1 MRRSIFLR
9 TLWSFRVAI
18 LGWGVGLGILTFVV
32 VAAYDTA
39 IGGMPPSTK
48 EEFLLAF
55 QSIGWLWDYPGAV
68 VSTGGYATAKYS
80 VFLMLVSIWALLAG
94 SRILRGQEEIGQ
106 LDMLLSL
113 PRSRARVVFE
123 KLSALFVAL
132 LLIGAIIG
140 LFAYGGEARIT
151 STKFSFADAMM
162 EGLMISLL
170 AASFAGLSVLVS
182 QFTLRRNT
190 AAGITGALFALS
202 IVLNSVSLISPA
214 YDWVG
219 KLSPVYYFRISKPL
233 VADYGMNWGAAGV
246 LLVMAL
252 VFAGAGTALFLR
264 RDVGSVIPVAP
275 EGMSLPGLRTAAPQ
289 SGWSLRSLL
298 ARAVALEAPRALWWA
313 LGLGFFYFI
322 FTFITRQIQLNL
334 IDSFKGTA
342 YESIIKALAG
352 GQNPTGNAVFLSLL
366 MNFIPLLITAMA
378 VTQVN
383 GWERVE
389 AEGQLDLVLATPQTR
404 AKAILTRMG
413 AAAVG
418 QALVLAV
425 TFVAILIAAAIAGLT
440 LDNGKLAQAT
450 LGALPWGLVVL
461 SAGYLL
467 ATWIRRSLLTT
478 VLSLALAIS
487 YGIGLAAD
495 AAGWPEWVKNLS
507 IYWYYG
513 NPLLT
518 GLNWT
523 AFAVLLGVSAVFT
536 AVAVWGFAA
545 KDIGRWAFLPN
556 LGRRFGRGR
565 RRQAAVAS

>member
-1 MRRSIFLR
+1 LR

-18 LGWGVGLGILTFVV
+18 LGWGVGVGILMFIV
-32 VAAYDTA
+32 VAAFDTA
-39 IGGMPPSTK
+39 VGGMPPSTK
-48 EEFLLAF
+48 AEFLLAF
-55 QSIGWLWDYPGAV
+55 QSIGWLWDYPKAV
-68 VSTGGYATAKYS
+68 VTTGGYATAKYS

-94 SRILRGQEEIGQ
+94 SRILRGQEETGQ

-140 LFAYGGEARIT
+140 LFTYGGEARVT
-151 STKFSFADAMM
+151 SVKFSFADAML
-162 EGLMISLL
+162 EGLMVSLL

-182 QFTLRRNT
+182 QFTRRRNT

-233 VADYGMNWGAAGV
+233 VLDYGMNWGAAAV
-246 LLVMAL
+246 LLGMTL

-275 EGMSLPGLRTAAPQ
+275 EGVRIPGLRAAAPQ
-289 SGWSLRSLL
+289 GGWSLRSLL

-313 LGLGFFYFI
+313 LGLGIFYFI
-322 FTFITRQIQLNL
+322 FTFITRQIQINL

-352 GQNPTGNAVFLSLL
+352 GQNPTGNAFFLSLL
-366 MNFIPLLITAMA
+366 MEFIPLLITAMA

-467 ATWIRRSLLTT
+467 ATWIRRALLTT

-495 AAGWPEWVKNLS
+495 AAGWPEWVTHLS

-523 AFAVLLGVSAVFT
+523 AVAVLLGLSVVFT

-545 KDIGRWAFLPN
+545 KDIGRWAFLPSV
-556 LGRRFGRGR
+556 GWRFGRGR
-565 RRQAAVAS
+565 GQPAAVAG

>member
-18 LGWGVGLGILTFVV
+18 LGWGVGLGILMFVV
-32 VAAYDTA
+32 VAAFETA
-39 IGGMPPSTK
+39 IGGMPPATK
-48 EEFLLAF
+48 AEFLLAF
-55 QSIGWLWDYPGAV
+55 QSVGWLWDYPKAV

-80 VFLMLVSIWALLAG
+80 ILLTLVSIWGILAG
-94 SRILRGQEEIGQ
+94 TRILRGQEETGQ

-113 PRSRARVVFE
+113 PRSRARVVVE
-123 KLSALFVAL
+123 KLGALLVAL

-140 LFAYGGEARIT
+140 LFAYGGTAKVTGI
-151 STKFSFADAMM
+151 KFSFADALL
-162 EGLMISLL
+162 EGLMVSLL

-182 QFTLRRNT
+182 QFTRRRAT
-190 AAGITGALFALS
+190 AAGITGALFALAV
-202 IVLNSVSLISPA
+202 VLNSVSLISPA

-233 VADYGMNWGAAGV
+233 VEDYGMNWGAAGV
-246 LLVMAL
+246 LLVLAL
-252 VFAGAGTALFLR
+252 VFAGVGTALFLR

-275 EGMSLPGLRTAAPQ
+275 AGVSLPGMRSAAPQ
-289 SGWSLRSLL
+289 GGWSLRSLL
-298 ARAVALEAPRALWWA
+298 ARAIALELPRALWWA
-313 LGLGFFYFI
+313 LGLGLFYFI

-342 YESIIKALAG
+342 YEPIIKALAG
-352 GQNPTGNAVFLSLL
+352 GQNASGNAFFLSLIIT
-366 MNFIPLLITAMA
+366 FIPLLITVMA

-383 GWERVE
+383 GWERGE

-404 AKAILTRMG
+404 AKAILTRIG
-413 AAAVG
+413 AAAAG

-425 TFVAILIAAAIAGLT
+425 VFGAILLAAAIAGLT

-467 ATWIRRSLLTT
+467 ATWIRRSLLVT

-487 YGIGLAAD
+487 YGIGLASD
-495 AAGWPEWVKNLS
+495 AAGWPEWVKRLS
-507 IYWYYG
+507 IYGYYG
-513 NPLLT
+513 NPLVA
-518 GLNWT
+518 GLDWK
-523 AFAVLLGVSAVFT
+523 AFGVILGVSLLFT
-536 AVAVWGFAA
+536 ALAVWGFAA
-545 KDIGRWAFLPN
+545 KDIGRWALLPN
-556 LGRRFGRGR
+556 LGRRFGARR
-565 RRQAAVAS
+565 RRQAVVAG

>member
-18 LGWGVGLGILTFVV
+18 LGWGVGLGILMFVV
-32 VAAYDTA
+32 VAAFDSA
-39 IGGMPPSTK
+39 IGGMPASTK
-48 EEFLLAF
+48 AEFLLAF
-55 QSIGWLWDYPGAV
+55 QSVGWLWDYPKAV

-80 VFLMLVSIWALLAG
+80 FFLTLVSIWALLSG
-94 SRILRGQEEIGQ
+94 SRILRGQEETGQ

-113 PRSRARVVFE
+113 PRSRVRVVAE
-123 KLSALFVAL
+123 KFGALFVAL

-140 LFAYGGEARIT
+140 LFTYGGEAQIT
-151 STKFSFADAMM
+151 STKFSFADAIL

-170 AASFAGLSVLVS
+170 AASFAGLSMLIS
-182 QFTLRRNT
+182 QFTRRRNT
-190 AAGITGALFALS
+190 AAGITGALFALA

-233 VADYGMNWGAAGV
+233 VEDYGMNWGAAGV
-246 LLVMAL
+246 LLLMTL
-252 VFAGAGTALFLR
+252 VFAGVGTALFLR

-275 EGMSLPGLRTAAPQ
+275 EGVSLPGMRPSAAQ
-289 SGWSLRSLL
+289 GGWSLRSLL
-298 ARAVALEAPRALWWA
+298 ARAIALEAPRALWWS
-313 LGLGFFYFI
+313 LGLGLFYFI

-334 IDSFKGTA
+334 IDSFKGTT
-342 YESIIKALAG
+342 YEPIIKALAG
-352 GQNPTGNAVFLSLL
+352 GQNPSGNAFFLSL
-366 MNFIPLLITAMA
+366 MMGFIPVLLTVMA

-404 AKAILTRMG
+404 ANTILTRMG
-413 AAAVG
+413 AAAAG

-425 TFVAILIAAAIAGLT
+425 TFVAILGATAIAGLT

-467 ATWIRRSLLTT
+467 ATWLRRSLLVT

-487 YGIGLAAD
+487 YGVGLAAD
-495 AAGWPEWVKNLS
+495 AAGWPEWVKHLS
-507 IYWYYG
+507 IYLYFG
-513 NPLLT
+513 NPLLSN
-518 GLNWT
+518 LDWT
-523 AFAVLLGVSAVFT
+523 AFGVFLGVSVVFT
-536 AVAVWGFAA
+536 TLAVWGFAA
-545 KDIGRWAFLPN
+545 KDIGRWSFLPN
-556 LGRRFGRGR
+556 LGRRFGRR
-565 RRQAAVAS
+565 QQAAVTS

>member
-18 LGWGVGLGILTFVV
+18 LGWGVGVGILMFIV
-32 VAAYDTA
+32 VAAFDTA
-39 IGGMPPSTK
+39 IGATPPSTK

-68 VSTGGYATAKYS
+68 ASTGGYATAKYS
-80 VFLMLVSIWALLAG
+80 IILMLVSIWALLAG

-140 LFAYGGEARIT
+140 LFTYGGEARIT
-151 STKFSFADAMM
+151 SIKFSFADAMF
-162 EGLMISLL
+162 EGLMVSLL
-170 AASFAGLSVLVS
+170 AASFAGLSVLIS
-182 QFTLRRNT
+182 QFTRRRNT

-233 VADYGMNWGAAGV
+233 VADYGMNWGAAAV
-246 LLVMAL
+246 LLGMAL
-252 VFAGAGTALFLR
+252 VFSGVGTALFLR

-275 EGMSLPGLRTAAPQ
+275 EGVSIPGLRTAAPQ

-313 LGLGFFYFI
+313 VGLGFFYFI

-352 GQNPTGNAVFLSLL
+352 GQNATGNAFFLSLL
-366 MNFIPLLITAMA
+366 MEFIPLLITAMA

-413 AAAVG
+413 AAAAG
-418 QALVLAV
+418 QVLVLAV
-425 TFVAILIAAAIAGLT
+425 TFVAILISSAIAGLT
-440 LDNGKLAQAT
+440 LDIGKLAQAT

-467 ATWIRRSLLTT
+467 ATWIRRALLTT

-507 IYWYYG
+507 IYSYYG

-523 AFAVLLGVSAVFT
+523 AFGVLMGVSVLFT

-556 LGRRFGRGR
+556 LGWRFGRRR

>member
-18 LGWGVGLGILTFVV
+18 LGWGVGVGILMFIV
-32 VAAYDTA
+32 VAAFDTA

-55 QSIGWLWDYPGAV
+55 QSIGWLWDYPKAV
-68 VSTGGYATAKYS
+68 VTTGGYATAKYS

-94 SRILRGQEEIGQ
+94 SRILRGQEETGQ

-113 PRSRARVVFE
+113 PLSRGRVVAE
-123 KLSALFVAL
+123 KLGALFVAL

-140 LFAYGGEARIT
+140 LFTYGGEAKIT
-151 STKFSFADAMM
+151 SIKFSFGDAML
-162 EGLMISLL
+162 EGLMVSLL

-182 QFTLRRNT
+182 QFTRRRNT
-190 AAGITGALFALS
+190 AAGITGGLFALS

-233 VADYGMNWGAAGV
+233 VLDYGMNWGAAAV
-246 LLVMAL
+246 LLGMTL
-252 VFAGAGTALFLR
+252 VFAGVGTALFLR
-264 RDVGSVIPVAP
+264 RDVGSAIPVAP
-275 EGMSLPGLRTAAPQ
+275 EGVSIPGFRAAAPQ
-289 SGWSLRSLL
+289 GGWTLRSLL
-298 ARAVALEAPRALWWA
+298 ARAVALEAPRAIWWA
-313 LGLGFFYFI
+313 LGLGLFYFI
-322 FTFITRQIQLNL
+322 FTFITRQIQINL

-342 YESIIKALAG
+342 YEEIIKALAG
-352 GQNPTGNAVFLSLL
+352 GQNPTGNAFFLSLL
-366 MNFIPLLITAMA
+366 MEFIPLLITAMA

-383 GWERVE
+383 GWERIE

-425 TFVAILIAAAIAGLT
+425 TFVAILISAAIAGLT

-461 SAGYLL
+461 AAGYML
-467 ATWIRRSLLTT
+467 ATWIRRALLTT

-523 AFAVLLGVSAVFT
+523 AAIVLLGVSAVFT

-545 KDIGRWAFLPN
+545 KDIGRWAFVLN
-556 LGRRFGRGR
+556 LGQRFGRGR
-565 RRQAAVAS
+565 RREAAVAG

>member
-18 LGWGVGLGILTFVV
+18 LGWGVGVGILMFVV
-32 VAAYDTA
+32 VAAFDTA
-39 IGGMPPSTK
+39 IGGMPPATK

-55 QSIGWLWDYPGAV
+55 QSVGFLWDYPKAV

-80 VFLMLVSIWALLAG
+80 IFLILVSIWAILAG
-94 SRILRGQEEIGQ
+94 SRILRGQEETGQ

-113 PRSRARVVFE
+113 PRSRGRVVFE
-123 KLSALFVAL
+123 KLGALFVAL

-140 LFAYGGEARIT
+140 LFTYAGEAQIT
-151 STKFSFADAMM
+151 SVKFSFADAML
-162 EGLMISLL
+162 EGLMVSLL

-190 AAGITGALFALS
+190 AAGISGALFALS

-233 VADYGMNWGAAGV
+233 VEDYGMNWGAAAV

-252 VFAGAGTALFLR
+252 VFAGVGTALFLR
-264 RDVGSVIPVAP
+264 RDVGSAIPVAP
-275 EGMSLPGLRTAAPQ
+275 EGVSIPGFRRAAPQ
-289 SGWSLRSLL
+289 GGWSLRSLL
-298 ARAVALEAPRALWWA
+298 ARVIAAEAPRALWWA
-313 LGLGFFYFI
+313 LGLGLFYFI
-322 FTFITRQIQLNL
+322 FTIITRQIQVNL

-342 YESIIKALAG
+342 YEPIIKALAG
-352 GQNPTGNAVFLSLL
+352 GQNPSGNAFFLSLL
-366 MNFIPLLITAMA
+366 MGFIPVLITVMA

-404 AKAILTRMG
+404 ANAILTRMG

-418 QALVLAV
+418 QALVLFI
-425 TFVAILIAAAIAGLT
+425 TFLAILLAAAIAGLT

-467 ATWIRRSLLTT
+467 ATWIRRSLLVT

-487 YGIGLAAD
+487 YGVGLAAD
-495 AAGWPEWVKNLS
+495 AAGWPEWVKRLS
-507 IYWYYG
+507 IYLYFG

-518 GLNWT
+518 GLDWT
-523 AFAVLLGVSAVFT
+523 AFGVILGVSVLFT
-536 AVAVWGFAA
+536 ALAVWGFAA

-556 LGRRFGRGR
+556 LGWRFGR
-565 RRQAAVAS
+565 RRQATVAG

>member
-1 MRRSIFLR
+1 
-9 TLWSFRVAI
+9 
-18 LGWGVGLGILTFVV
+18 
-32 VAAYDTA
+32 
-39 IGGMPPSTK
+39 
-48 EEFLLAF
+48 
-55 QSIGWLWDYPGAV
+55 
-68 VSTGGYATAKYS
+68 
-80 VFLMLVSIWALLAG
+80 
-94 SRILRGQEEIGQ
+94 
-106 LDMLLSL
+106 
-113 PRSRARVVFE
+113 VFE

-151 STKFSFADAMM
+151 SAKFSFADAMM

-170 AASFAGLSVLVS
+170 AASFAGLSMLVS

-233 VADYGMNWGAAGV
+233 VADYGMNWGAAAV
-246 LLVMAL
+246 LLGMAL

-264 RDVGSVIPVAP
+264 RDVGSAIPVAP
-275 EGMSLPGLRTAAPQ
+275 AGLSLPGARSAPQ

-334 IDSFKGTA
+334 LDSFKGTP
-342 YESIIKALAG
+342 YEPIINALAG

-413 AAAVG
+413 AAAMG

-565 RRQAAVAS
+565 RRQTAVAG

>member
-1 MRRSIFLR
+1 MRRSIFVR
-9 TLWSFRVAI
+9 TLWSFRVPI
-18 LGWGVGLGILTFVV
+18 LGWGVGLGILMFIVV
-32 VAAYDTA
+32 TVFDSA
-39 IGGMPPSTK
+39 IGSFPPSTK
-48 EEFLLAF
+48 AEFLLAF
-55 QSIGWLWDYPGAV
+55 QSVGWLWDYPKAV

-80 VFLMLVSIWALLAG
+80 IFLALVSIWGILAG

-151 STKFSFADAMM
+151 STKFSFANAML
-162 EGLMISLL
+162 EGLMIALL
-170 AASFAGLSVLVS
+170 AASFASLSVLVS
-182 QFTLRRNT
+182 QFTRRRNT

-219 KLSPVYYFRISKPL
+219 KLSPIYYYRISKPL
-233 VADYGMNWGAAGV
+233 VEDYGMNWGAAAV
-246 LLVMAL
+246 LLGMTL
-252 VFAGAGTALFLR
+252 VFAGVGTALFLR

-275 EGMSLPGLRTAAPQ
+275 AGVSLPGMRPTAPQ
-289 SGWSLRSLL
+289 GGWSLRSLL
-298 ARAVALEAPRALWWA
+298 ARAIALELPRALWWA
-313 LGLGFFYFI
+313 LGLGLFYFI
-322 FTFITRQIQLNL
+322 FTIITRQIQLNL
-334 IDSFKGTA
+334 IDSFKGTS
-342 YESIIKALAG
+342 YEPIITALAG
-352 GQNPTGNAVFLSLL
+352 GQSATGNAFFLSLL
-366 MNFIPLLITAMA
+366 TGFIPVLITAMA

-383 GWERVE
+383 GWERGE

-404 AKAILTRMG
+404 AKAILTRIG
-413 AAAVG
+413 AAGAG

-425 TFVAILIAAAIAGLT
+425 TFLAILLAAAIAGLT

-450 LGALPWGLVVL
+450 LGVLPWGLVVL

-467 ATWIRRSLLTT
+467 ATWLRRSLLVT

-495 AAGWPEWVKNLS
+495 AAGWPEWVKHLS

-523 AFAVLLGVSAVFT
+523 AFGVLLGVSAVFT

-556 LGRRFGRGR
+556 LGWRFGRGR
-565 RRQAAVAS
+565 RRQAAVTG

>member
-1 MRRSIFLR
+1 LR

-18 LGWGVGLGILTFVV
+18 LGWGVGVGILMFIV
-32 VAAYDTA
+32 VAAFDTA

-55 QSIGWLWDYPGAV
+55 QSVGFLWDYPKAV

-80 VFLMLVSIWALLAG
+80 IFLVLVSIWGILAG
-94 SRILRGQEEIGQ
+94 ARILRGQEESGQ

-123 KLSALFVAL
+123 KLIALFVAL

-140 LFAYGGEARIT
+140 LFTYGGEARIT
-151 STKFSFADAMM
+151 SIKFSFADAMM
-162 EGLMISLL
+162 EGLMVSLL

-182 QFTLRRNT
+182 QFTRRGPT
-190 AAGITGALFALS
+190 AAGITGALFVLS
-202 IVLNSVSLISPA
+202 IVFNSVSLVSPA

-233 VADYGMNWGAAGV
+233 VEDYGMNWGAAAV
-246 LLVMAL
+246 LLVLTL
-252 VFAGAGTALFLR
+252 VFVGIGTALFLR
-264 RDVGSVIPVAP
+264 RDIGSVIPVAP
-275 EGMSLPGLRTAAPQ
+275 EGVSLPGLRAAAPQ
-289 SGWSLRSLL
+289 GGWSLRSLL
-298 ARAVALEAPRALWWA
+298 SRAIALEAPRALWWS
-313 LGLGFFYFI
+313 LGLGFFYFL

-342 YESIIKALAG
+342 YEEIIKALAG
-352 GQNPTGNAVFLSLL
+352 GQNPSGNAFFLSLL
-366 MNFIPLLITAMA
+366 IGFIPVLITVMA

-383 GWERVE
+383 GWERGE

-467 ATWIRRSLLTT
+467 ATWIRRALLTT

-523 AFAVLLGVSAVFT
+523 AFAVLLGISVVFT

-556 LGRRFGRGR
+556 FGRRFGRGR
-565 RRQAAVAS
+565 RRQAAVAG

>member
-1 MRRSIFLR
+1 LR
-9 TLWSFRVAI
+9 A
-18 LGWGVGLGILTFVV
+18 
-32 VAAYDTA
+32 
-39 IGGMPPSTK
+39 
-48 EEFLLAF
+48 
-55 QSIGWLWDYPGAV
+55 
-68 VSTGGYATAKYS
+68 
-80 VFLMLVSIWALLAG
+80 
-94 SRILRGQEEIGQ
+94 
-106 LDMLLSL
+106 
-113 PRSRARVVFE
+113 
-123 KLSALFVAL
+123 
-132 LLIGAIIG
+132 
-140 LFAYGGEARIT
+140 
-151 STKFSFADAMM
+151 
-162 EGLMISLL
+162 
-170 AASFAGLSVLVS
+170 
-182 QFTLRRNT
+182 
-190 AAGITGALFALS
+190 
-202 IVLNSVSLISPA
+202 
-214 YDWVG
+214 
-219 KLSPVYYFRISKPL
+219 
-233 VADYGMNWGAAGV
+233 
-246 LLVMAL
+246 
-252 VFAGAGTALFLR
+252 
-264 RDVGSVIPVAP
+264 
-275 EGMSLPGLRTAAPQ
+275 AAPQ
-289 SGWSLRSLL
+289 GGWSLRSLL

-313 LGLGFFYFI
+313 LGLGFFYFL

-342 YESIIKALAG
+342 YEQIIKALAG
-352 GQNPTGNAVFLSLL
+352 GQNPTGNAFFLSLL
-366 MNFIPLLITAMA
+366 IGFIPVLITVMA

-418 QALVLAV
+418 QALALAV

-450 LGALPWGLVVL
+450 LGALPWGLIVL

-467 ATWIRRSLLTT
+467 AAWIRRALLTT

-495 AAGWPEWVKNLS
+495 AAGWPEWVKHLS

-523 AFAVLLGVSAVFT
+523 AFGVLLGVSVVFT

-565 RRQAAVAS
+565 RRQAAVAR

>member
-18 LGWGVGLGILTFVV
+18 LGWGVGVGILMFVV
-32 VAAYDTA
+32 VAAFDSA

-55 QSIGWLWDYPGAV
+55 QSVGWLWDYPGAV
-68 VSTGGYATAKYS
+68 ASTGGYATAKYS
-80 VFLMLVSIWALLAG
+80 IFLILVSIWALLAG

-140 LFAYGGEARIT
+140 LFTYGGEARIT
-151 STKFSFADAMM
+151 SVKFSFADAMM
-162 EGLMISLL
+162 EGLMVSLL
-170 AASFAGLSVLVS
+170 AASFAGLSVLIS
-182 QFTLRRNT
+182 QFTRRRNT
-190 AAGITGALFALS
+190 AAGITGALFALA
-202 IVLNSVSLISPA
+202 IILNSVSLISPA

-233 VADYGMNWGAAGV
+233 VVDYGMNWGAAAV

-252 VFAGAGTALFLR
+252 VFAGVGTALFLR

-275 EGMSLPGLRTAAPQ
+275 EGVSLPGMRAAAPQ
-289 SGWSLRSLL
+289 GGWSLRSLL
-298 ARAVALEAPRALWWA
+298 SRAIALEAPRAFWWA
-313 LGLGFFYFI
+313 LGLGLFYFI

-342 YESIIKALAG
+342 YEQIIKALAG
-352 GQNPTGNAVFLSLL
+352 GQNPSGNAFFLSL
-366 MNFIPLLITAMA
+366 MMAFIPLLITAMA

-404 AKAILTRMG
+404 AKAILTRIG
-413 AAAVG
+413 AAAAG
-418 QALVLAV
+418 QALVLVV
-425 TFVAILIAAAIAGLT
+425 TFVAILLAVAIAGLT

-467 ATWIRRSLLTT
+467 ATWIRRSLLVT

-495 AAGWPEWVKNLS
+495 AAGWPEWVKRLS
-507 IYWYYG
+507 LYGYYG
-513 NPLLT
+513 NPLLS
-518 GLNWT
+518 GMDWT
-523 AFAVLLGVSAVFT
+523 AFGIILGVSALFT
-536 AVAVWGFAA
+536 ALAVWGFAA

-556 LGRRFGRGR
+556 LGRRFGRRR

>member
-1 MRRSIFLR
+1 
-9 TLWSFRVAI
+9 
-18 LGWGVGLGILTFVV
+18 
-32 VAAYDTA
+32 
-39 IGGMPPSTK
+39 
-48 EEFLLAF
+48 
-55 QSIGWLWDYPGAV
+55 
-68 VSTGGYATAKYS
+68 
-80 VFLMLVSIWALLAG
+80 
-94 SRILRGQEEIGQ
+94 
-106 LDMLLSL
+106 
-113 PRSRARVVFE
+113 
-123 KLSALFVAL
+123 
-132 LLIGAIIG
+132 
-140 LFAYGGEARIT
+140 
-151 STKFSFADAMM
+151 
-162 EGLMISLL
+162 
-170 AASFAGLSVLVS
+170 
-182 QFTLRRNT
+182 
-190 AAGITGALFALS
+190 
-202 IVLNSVSLISPA
+202 
-214 YDWVG
+214 
-219 KLSPVYYFRISKPL
+219 
-233 VADYGMNWGAAGV
+233 
-246 LLVMAL
+246 
-252 VFAGAGTALFLR
+252 
-264 RDVGSVIPVAP
+264 
-275 EGMSLPGLRTAAPQ
+275 LRTAAPQ

-313 LGLGFFYFI
+313 VGLGFFYFI

-352 GQNPTGNAVFLSLL
+352 GQNATGNAFFLSLL
-366 MNFIPLLITAMA
+366 MEFIPLLITAMA

-413 AAAVG
+413 AAAAG
-418 QALVLAV
+418 QVLVLAV
-425 TFVAILIAAAIAGLT
+425 TFVAILISSAIAGLT
-440 LDNGKLAQAT
+440 LDIGKLAQAT

-467 ATWIRRSLLTT
+467 ATWIRRALLTT

-507 IYWYYG
+507 IYSYYG

-523 AFAVLLGVSAVFT
+523 AFGVLMGVSVLFT

-556 LGRRFGRGR
+556 LGWRFGRRR

>member
-1 MRRSIFLR
+1 LR

-18 LGWGVGLGILTFVV
+18 LGWGVGVGILMFIV
-32 VAAYDTA
+32 VAAFDSA

-55 QSIGWLWDYPGAV
+55 QSVGWLWDYPKAV

-80 VFLMLVSIWALLAG
+80 VFLMLVSIWAILAG
-94 SRILRGQEEIGQ
+94 SRILRGQEESGQ

-140 LFAYGGEARIT
+140 LFTYGGEARIT
-151 STKFSFADAMM
+151 SIKFSFADAML
-162 EGLMISLL
+162 EGLMVTLL
-170 AASFAGLSVLVS
+170 AAGFAGLSVLIS
-182 QFTLRRNT
+182 QFTRRRNT

-202 IVLNSVSLISPA
+202 IILNSVSLISPA

-233 VADYGMNWGAAGV
+233 VEGYGMNWGAAGV

-252 VFAGAGTALFLR
+252 VFAGVGTALFLR

-275 EGMSLPGLRTAAPQ
+275 EGVSLPGLRTAAPQ
-289 SGWSLRSLL
+289 GGWSLRSLL
-298 ARAVALEAPRALWWA
+298 ARAVTLEAPRAFWWA
-313 LGLGFFYFI
+313 LGLGLFYFI
-322 FTFITRQIQLNL
+322 FTFITRQIQINL

-342 YESIIKALAG
+342 YEEIIKALAG
-352 GQNPTGNAVFLSLL
+352 GQNPTGNAFFLSLL
-366 MNFIPLLITAMA
+366 IAFIPVLITVMA

-383 GWERVE
+383 GWERTE

-404 AKAILTRMG
+404 AKAILTRIG
-413 AAAVG
+413 AAALG
-418 QALVLAV
+418 QTLVLAV
-425 TFVAILIAAAIAGLT
+425 TFVAILVAAAIAGLT

-450 LGALPWGLVVL
+450 LGALPWGLFVL
-461 SAGYLL
+461 SAGYML

-487 YGIGLAAD
+487 YGVGVAAD
-495 AAGWPEWVKNLS
+495 AAGWPDWVKNLS

-513 NPLLT
+513 NPLLS

-523 AFAVLLGVSAVFT
+523 AFGVILGLSVVFT

-556 LGRRFGRGR
+556 LGRRFGRR
-565 RRQAAVAS
+565 RRGAAVAG

>member
-1 MRRSIFLR
+1 
-9 TLWSFRVAI
+9 V
-18 LGWGVGLGILTFVV
+18 GVGILMFVV
-32 VAAYDTA
+32 VAAFDTA

-55 QSIGWLWDYPGAV
+55 QSVGFLWDYPKAV

-80 VFLMLVSIWALLAG
+80 VFLILVSIWAILAG
-94 SRILRGQEEIGQ
+94 SRILRGQEESGQ

-113 PRSRARVVFE
+113 PRSRARVMFE

-140 LFAYGGEARIT
+140 LFTYAGEAQIT
-151 STKFSFADAMM
+151 SLKFSFADAML
-162 EGLMISLL
+162 EGLMVSLL

-202 IVLNSVSLISPA
+202 IVLNSISLVSPT

-233 VADYGMNWGAAGV
+233 VEDYGMNWGAAAV
-246 LLVMAL
+246 LLVLTL
-252 VFAGAGTALFLR
+252 VFVGVGTALFLR
-264 RDVGSVIPVAP
+264 RDVGSAIPVAP
-275 EGMSLPGLRTAAPQ
+275 EGVSLPGLRAAAPQ
-289 SGWSLRSLL
+289 GGWSLRSLL

-313 LGLGFFYFI
+313 LGLGFFYFL

-352 GQNPTGNAVFLSLL
+352 GQNPTGNAFFLSLL
-366 MNFIPLLITAMA
+366 IGFIPVLITVMA

-413 AAAVG
+413 AAAAG
-418 QALVLAV
+418 QVVVLAV
-425 TFVAILIAAAIAGLT
+425 TFAAILIAAAIAGLT

-523 AFAVLLGVSAVFT
+523 AVVVLLGVSVVFT

-545 KDIGRWAFLPN
+545 QDIGRWAFLPS
-556 LGRRFGRGR
+556 LGRRFGRR
-565 RRQAAVAS
+565 RGQPAAVAG

>member
-1 MRRSIFLR
+1 
-9 TLWSFRVAI
+9 
-18 LGWGVGLGILTFVV
+18 
-32 VAAYDTA
+32 
-39 IGGMPPSTK
+39 MPPATK

-55 QSIGWLWDYPGAV
+55 QSVGWLWDYPKAV

-113 PRSRARVVFE
+113 PRSRARVVAE
-123 KLSALFVAL
+123 KLGALFVAL

-151 STKFSFADAMM
+151 SIKFSFADAML

-170 AASFAGLSVLVS
+170 AATFGALSVLIS
-182 QFTLRRNT
+182 QFTRRRNT
-190 AAGITGALFALS
+190 AAGITGALFALA
-202 IVLNSVSLISPA
+202 IILNSVSLISPA

-233 VADYGMNWGAAGV
+233 VVDYGMNWGAAAV
-246 LLVMAL
+246 LLVMTL
-252 VFAGAGTALFLR
+252 VFAGVGTALFLS
-264 RDVGSVIPVAP
+264 RDVGGVIPVAP
-275 EGMSLPGLRTAAPQ
+275 EGVSLPGMRAAPQ
-289 SGWSLRSLL
+289 AGWSLRSLL
-298 ARAVALEAPRALWWA
+298 ARAIALEAPLAFWWA
-313 LGLGFFYFI
+313 LGLGLFYFI
-322 FTFITRQIQLNL
+322 FTFITRQIQINL

-342 YESIIKALAG
+342 YEGFIKALAG
-352 GQNPTGNAVFLSLL
+352 GQNPSGNAFFLSLL
-366 MNFIPLLITAMA
+366 MAFIPVLITAMA

-425 TFVAILIAAAIAGLT
+425 TFVAIVVAAAIAGLT

-461 SAGYLL
+461 AAGYLL
-467 ATWIRRSLLTT
+467 ATWIRRALLTT

-507 IYWYYG
+507 IYSYFG

-523 AFAVLLGVSAVFT
+523 AFGVLLGVSAVFT
-536 AVAVWGFAA
+536 ALAVWGFAA
-545 KDIGRWAFLPN
+545 KDIGRWAFLPS
-556 LGRRFGRGR
+556 LGRTVRLGRR

>member
-1 MRRSIFLR
+1 
-9 TLWSFRVAI
+9 
-18 LGWGVGLGILTFVV
+18 
-32 VAAYDTA
+32 
-39 IGGMPPSTK
+39 
-48 EEFLLAF
+48 
-55 QSIGWLWDYPGAV
+55 
-68 VSTGGYATAKYS
+68 
-80 VFLMLVSIWALLAG
+80 MLVSIWALLAG

-113 PRSRARVVFE
+113 PVSRARVVFE

-151 STKFSFADAMM
+151 SIKFSFADAML
-162 EGLMISLL
+162 EGLMVSLL
-170 AASFAGLSVLVS
+170 AASFAGLSVLIS

-202 IVLNSVSLISPA
+202 IILNSVSLISPA

-233 VADYGMNWGAAGV
+233 VEDYGMNWGAAAV

-252 VFAGAGTALFLR
+252 VFAGVGTALFLR
-264 RDVGSVIPVAP
+264 RDVGSAIPVAP
-275 EGMSLPGLRTAAPQ
+275 EGVSLPGLRRAAPQ
-289 SGWSLRSLL
+289 GGWSLRSLL
-298 ARAVALEAPRALWWA
+298 ARAVALEAPRAFWWA
-313 LGLGFFYFI
+313 LGLGFFYFV
-322 FTFITRQIQLNL
+322 FTFITRQIQINL
-334 IDSFKGTA
+334 VDSFKGTA
-342 YESIIKALAG
+342 YEPIIKALAG
-352 GQNPTGNAVFLSLL
+352 GQNPTGNAFFLSLL
-366 MNFIPLLITAMA
+366 IGFIPVLITVMA

-404 AKAILTRMG
+404 ATAILTRMG
-413 AAAVG
+413 AAAAG
-418 QALVLAV
+418 QALVLVV

-461 SAGYLL
+461 SAGFML

-487 YGIGLAAD
+487 YGVGLAAD
-495 AAGWPEWVKNLS
+495 AAGWPDWVKRLS

-513 NPLLT
+513 NPLLS

-523 AFAVLLGVSAVFT
+523 AFGVLLGVSVVFT

-545 KDIGRWAFLPN
+545 KDIGRWAFLSSI
-556 LGRRFGRGR
+556 GRRFGRR
-565 RRQAAVAS
+565 RRQEVAVAS